1 MPRLIAFFFTSHTEP
16 RPACFRQPPRASPIR
31 RSPQTPA
38 TPCFPPKNERRLA
51 VPPSG
56 LPAHTPPPFQPRSRS
71 ATRSFLPH
79 YTKCARSLCCR
90 AGSRSSSPASLSP
103 CSPCA
108 VFIAPL
114 RALRLRLT
122 LAANFITSHR
132 FHTFG
137 QESFLTGIPTASG
150 LRSVLSGGLAIC
162 RILNPRE

>member
-1 MPRLIAFFFTSHTEP
+1 MRGHD
-16 RPACFRQPPRASPIR
+16 QPNRKRRAGSPE
-31 RSPQTPA
+31 
-38 TPCFPPKNERRLA
+38 N
-51 VPPSG
+51 
-56 LPAHTPPPFQPRSRS
+56 LPTHKI
-71 ATRSFLPH
+71 FLPH
-79 YTKCARSLCCR
+79 FRRWIRDLIFRKISEDERFNPPAFSSVPGISNRPRQRLPRAPIPPTPHGCARSLCCR

-122 LAANFITSHR
+122 LATNFITSHR
-132 FHTFG
+132 VHAFG
-137 QESFLTGIPTASG
+137 QASYLTGIPTASG